1 MSLRRV
7 GVLFRK
13 ELRQGW
19 RNVILIFAVVMPIL
33 LTLLL
38 SLLFGTVFS
47 GRARLGLVD
56 EGASQLLTRAA
67 SLESLEVK
75 VYPSAAQLR
84 SATAAGAVDMGVVLP
99 AGFDERIT
107 RGEPAS
113 LIAYLWGESTLRNRA
128 VLGSTLA
135 TLIRDLAGQEAPV
148 EIVTTTLGGEAAVPW
163 ETRLLP
169 FILMMA
175 LFMSGGMVPAAL
187 LVEEKQKRT
196 LRALTT
202 SPVSLGE
209 VFLAKGLLGVTLSV
223 VMVAVTLVL
232 NRAWGGEPVLLL
244 GTLVLGA
251 IMAAAVGILLGA
263 FIKDINTLFT
273 VIKGAGI
280 LLYAPVI
287 VYLFPE
293 IPRWIGRIFP
303 TYYMTGPLVEITQEG
318 GTFATVAPEL
328 AVLVGLNVLLVAIIA
343 VVVARAP
350 QSEGALNPA

>member
-1 MSLRRV
+1 MSLRRI
-7 GVLFRK
+7 GVLLRK
-13 ELRQGW
+13 EISQGW
-19 RNVILIFAVVMPIL
+19 RNVMFIFAVVMPIV
-33 LTLLL
+33 LTVVV

-47 GRARLGLVD
+47 GKARLGLAD
-56 EGASQLLTRAA
+56 EGTSQLVARARA
-67 SLESLEVK
+67 LESLEVK
-75 VYPSAAQLR
+75 VYTSAAQLR
-84 SATAAGAVDMGVVLP
+84 AATAEGAVDLGVVLP
-99 AGFDERIT
+99 AGFDERII

-113 LIAYLWGESTLRNRA
+113 LVAYLWGESTLRNRA

-175 LFMSGGMVPAAL
+175 MFLSGGMVPAAT

-209 VFLAKGLLGVTLSV
+209 VFAAKGLLGVILSV

-232 NRAWGGEPVLLL
+232 NRAWGGEPLLL
-244 GTLVLGA
+244 LATLVLGA

-263 FIKDINTLFT
+263 FIRDINTLFT

-293 IPRWIGRIFP
+293 IPQWIGRIFP
-303 TYYMTGPLVEITQEG
+303 TYYMIGPLVEITLEG

-328 AVLVGLNVLLVAIIA
+328 AVLVGLNVLLIA
-343 VVVARAP
+343 VIAAVAARAP